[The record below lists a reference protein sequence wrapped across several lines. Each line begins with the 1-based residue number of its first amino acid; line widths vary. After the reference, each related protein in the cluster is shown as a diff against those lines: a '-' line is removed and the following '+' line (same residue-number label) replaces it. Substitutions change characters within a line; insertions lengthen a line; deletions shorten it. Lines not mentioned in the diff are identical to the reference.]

1 MDGESIYAG
10 RDRLGGDDGELLAV
24 RAVFVESVDH
34 LPAYGSRSGPF
45 EFEDLLC
52 FREIRVQRSE
62 LTSAVTEEN
71 DQVVGLAAFD
81 LLWTHEWMPFKS
93 LSFCL
98 RIKGFHFY
106 V

>member
-1 MDGESIYAG
+1 MDGESVYAG

-24 RAVFVESVDH
+24 RAVFVKSVDH
-34 LPAYGSRSGPF
+34 LPANGSRSGPF

-52 FREIRVQRSE
+52 FRRIRVQRSV
-62 LTSAVTEEN
+62 LTSAVTKEN

-81 LLWTHEWMPFKS
+81 LLRTHECRPFR
-93 LSFCL
+93 CL
-98 RIKGFHFY
+98 TCIKVFHVY